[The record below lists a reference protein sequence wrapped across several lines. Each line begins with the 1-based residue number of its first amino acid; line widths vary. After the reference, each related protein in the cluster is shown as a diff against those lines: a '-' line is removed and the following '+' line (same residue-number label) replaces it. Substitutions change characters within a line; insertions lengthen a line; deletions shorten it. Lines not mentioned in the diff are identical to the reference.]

1 MMLDFDTM
9 LDEEW
14 DALEEV
20 PREEVEGAW
29 ESCTWVSYDGE
40 PLSDM
45 GAEEAFDEWFDESVA
60 EWPKIGAYEYAPSK
74 VLKAVDPIAYR
85 CEFVDWKSE
94 YLRPL
99 C

>member
-1 MMLDFDTM
+1 MLDFDT
-9 LDEEW
+9 LTEEEW

-29 ESCTWVSYDGE
+29 HACTWVSRDGE
-40 PLSDM
+40 PLSDL
-45 GAEEAFDEWFDESVA
+45 GAEEAFDEWLDEA
-60 EWPKIGAYEYAPSK
+60 TEEWPKVGGCEYEPSR
-74 VLKAVDPIAYR
+74 VLKMVDPIAYR

>member
-1 MMLDFDTM
+1 MLDFEKMT
-9 LDEEW
+9 EGEW

-29 ESCTWVSYDGE
+29 ESCTWVSRDGE
-40 PLSDM
+40 PISDM
-45 GAEEAFDEWFDESVA
+45 GAEEAFAEWLDEATE
-60 EWPKIGAYEYAPSK
+60 EWPKIWDYEYAPSE
-74 VLKAVDPIAYR
+74 VLRKVDPIAWR